1 MSSSNTR
8 EDAPLLAEDG
18 PDDIESNDEDG
29 NDRNVS
35 NLDKARTWFRKVGHW
50 AWNNLMIVA
59 LVLLLLG
66 GVIALLVYFA
76 GMLLVICSLS

>member
-8 EDAPLLAEDG
+8 EDAPLLADDG
-18 PDDIESNDEDG
+18 PNDNESNDGDA

-35 NLDKARTWFRKVGHW
+35 SRDKARNWFQQAGRW

-66 GVIALLVYFA
+66 GVIALIIYFA
-76 GMLLVICSLS
+76 GMLPLICSQ